1 MKSEA
6 TDLVIPITDSYN
18 SKSYYMSSQSL
29 DKEGAFQAN
38 KSGNQQIFIFI
49 FIIKI

>member
-6 TDLVIPITDSYN
+6 TDLIIPITDSYN

-29 DKEGAFQAN
+29 EKDGALLAS
-38 KSGNQQIFIFI
+38 KSRAESK
-49 FIIKI
+49 IKNSNHK